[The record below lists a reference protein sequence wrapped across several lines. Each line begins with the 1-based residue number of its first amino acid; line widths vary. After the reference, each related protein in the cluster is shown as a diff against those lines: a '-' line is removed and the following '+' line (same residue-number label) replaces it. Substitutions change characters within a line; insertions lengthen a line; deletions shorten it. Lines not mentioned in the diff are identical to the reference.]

1 MLERKGKMK
10 EFTICYTFDNEI
22 ITEKAMK
29 ESDVTKA
36 DVEQE
41 VLEKLDR
48 QKYFL
53 VKNEQGS
60 FMINSYLVRY
70 VRIMHEKILV

>member
-1 MLERKGKMK
+1 MK